1 MAINVVI
8 HYSSFTT
15 FITLFVLYLWI
26 YIYPCFLKMSSCC
39 KLRVMNDH
47 IDGHYELHLL
57 IFKMSSGSSYYEA
70 YKRLLTPHVR
80 ASGEKERKV
89 LPLIL
94 SLSLFLSLSQF
105 SSLIPSSILYI
116 KVRYVLSLLLWFAL
130 YYICPC
136 FTTYIIIII
145 GRRHNERKIVGS

>member
-1 MAINVVI
+1 MMHILLI
-8 HYSSFTT
+8 WWSS
-15 FITLFVLYLWI
+15 
-26 YIYPCFLKMSSCC
+26 KGECC

-57 IFKMSSGSSYYEA
+57 IFKMSNGSSYYEA

-80 ASGEKERKV
+80 ASREKKEKFF
-89 LPLIL
+89 LSFSL

-116 KVRYVLSLLLWFAL
+116 KVRYILSVLFWFAL
-130 YYICPC
+130 YLSLFYNILTLISINN
-136 FTTYIIIII
+136 FFL
-145 GRRHNERKIVGS
+145 KIESNHLKKIDWLFFVNK